1 MATSSLYYVAFDCE
15 QSSKADICSVLSPIL
30 VIVARVVLLALQ
42 LHTDTVLLGHK
53 QNVLD
58 APVYP
63 GPAISHCVSEQPRCS
78 ETMS

>member
-1 MATSSLYYVAFDCE
+1 MWLL
-15 QSSKADICSVLSPIL
+15 SVNSAAKLTFALSPIL
-30 VIVARVVLLALQ
+30 LIVARVVLLALQ
-42 LHTDTVLLGHK
+42 LQTDFVLLGHK

-58 APVYP
+58 APVYQ